1 MFCLFGKEK
10 NQRYCQI
17 SLSSSFTLL
26 FRKNMLFW
34 HHRWSVC
41 DDSRDFGHES
51 TQMSLSEEENEK
63 EREENSQV
71 LEPHRDSLLR
81 NVMII
86 DDGPDALLFL
96 KAFLEKSH
104 IAK

>member
-1 MFCLFGKEK
+1 M
-10 NQRYCQI
+10 
-17 SLSSSFTLL
+17 
-26 FRKNMLFW
+26 
-34 HHRWSVC
+34 
-41 DDSRDFGHES
+41 S
-51 TQMSLSEEENEK
+51 TEEDEK

-86 DDGPDALLFL
+86 DDRPDALLLL

-104 IAK
+104 IA